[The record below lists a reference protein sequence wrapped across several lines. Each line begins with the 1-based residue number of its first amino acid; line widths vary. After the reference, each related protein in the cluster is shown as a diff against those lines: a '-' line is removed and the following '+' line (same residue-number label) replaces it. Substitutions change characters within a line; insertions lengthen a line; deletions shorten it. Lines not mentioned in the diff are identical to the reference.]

1 LRSYCALFYCAF
13 IGSGLILR
21 AIGETDSI
29 LECDSKISTRYIED
43 IGIVYTI
50 RLKILYPF

>member
-1 LRSYCALFYCAF
+1 LRSYYALFYCAF